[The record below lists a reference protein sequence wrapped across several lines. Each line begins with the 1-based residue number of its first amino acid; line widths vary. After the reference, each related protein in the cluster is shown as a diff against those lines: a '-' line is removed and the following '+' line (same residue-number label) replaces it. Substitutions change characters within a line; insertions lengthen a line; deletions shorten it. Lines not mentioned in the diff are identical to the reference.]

1 MSDSQLTVFTSS
13 QSPPS
18 LTNLTRF
25 ALNDDASPGSG
36 SSRLEFEAEQGS
48 TYFIAVDN
56 NIYRAPGHIR
66 LTLFQIV
73 PPTLQ
78 LFFNPDG
85 PALTGRLIGTPERA
99 YWIQSSTNFSQWQV
113 VLTNQF
119 GASNTFE
126 FFEKPTG
133 PRKFLRALEADW
145 FLRRTWA
152 TIEKNCGDLFRIA
165 A

>member
-1 MSDSQLTVFTSS
+1 VLCRNKPILPSS
-13 QSPPS
+13 
-18 LTNLTRF
+18 N
-25 ALNDDASPGSG
+25 NDGLDAG
-36 SSRLEFEAEQGS
+36 SRL
-48 TYFIAVDN
+48 VLN
-56 NIYRAPGHIR
+56 VN
-66 LTLFQIV
+66 
-73 PPTLQ
+73 Q
-78 LFFNPDG
+78 LAFNPDG
-85 PALTGRLIGTPERA
+85 PGFTGRLIGTPERA

-126 FFEKPTG
+126 FLENPTG
-133 PRKFLRALEADW
+133 TRKFLRALEADW